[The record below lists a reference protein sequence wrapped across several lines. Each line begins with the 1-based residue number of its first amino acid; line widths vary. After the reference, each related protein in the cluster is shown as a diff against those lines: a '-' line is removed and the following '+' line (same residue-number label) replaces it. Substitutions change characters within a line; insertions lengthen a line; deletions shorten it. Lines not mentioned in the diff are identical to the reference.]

1 MKTRQEMIYDLLIAL
16 APNFQAMY
24 DDCMKDG
31 NYKHREAFESTVEE
45 IFLRAEKLADA
56 YIEGE
61 Y

>member
-1 MKTRQEMIYDLLIAL
+1 MKTRQEMIYDFMLAL

-31 NYKHREAFESTVEE
+31 GYKHREAFESALEE
-45 IFLRAEKLADA
+45 IVVRAEKLTDA
-56 YIEGE
+56 YLEGE